1 MSLFSDINNTTRT
14 LWTSKTPY
22 NASNWVGEMG
32 QIFYN
37 PTTGCLRLS
46 DGVTPGGLPLC
57 NNAPIPFPNYHYGA
71 FHSNNSTSLVAAVP
85 NSSSTLPIHVTST
98 AGFRSSGWIV
108 LDAEIIAYTG
118 ITNNTFTGITR
129 GVSDSNKSSHSIGIL
144 ISSAEASL
152 ANVAARVLLDIADY
166 NNGVTLNPETSEI
179 TIVNAGTY
187 NCQFSVELTNFGNSY
202 DDVAVWF
209 VVDNVHVPSS
219 ASYATLPQSH
229 AGKPG
234 AVIMTVNI
242 FYTFA
247 AGQKLTL
254 EWMTN
259 FGTSVISAYPPV
271 MSNVP
276 ASPGTILTVNQLA

>member
-22 NASNWVGEMG
+22 NASVWVGEMG

-57 NNAPIPFPNYHYGA
+57 NNAPIPFPDYHYGA
-71 FHSNNSTSLVAAVP
+71 FHSNNSTTLAVAIP
-85 NSSSTLPIHVTST
+85 NSSSTAPIQVAST
-98 AGFRSSGWIV
+98 VGFRTSGWLV

-118 ITNNTFTGITR
+118 IVNNTFTGITR
-129 GVSDSNKSSHSIGIL
+129 GISSSTKSSHAVGIL
-144 ISSAEASL
+144 ISSAEASP
-152 ANVAARVLLDIADY
+152 ANVAAKVLFDVTDQS
-166 NNGVTLNPETSEI
+166 NGVTLNAATSEI

-209 VVDNVHVPSS
+209 VVDNTHVPSS
-219 ASYATLPQSH
+219 ASYATLAQAH
-229 AGKPG
+229 AGRPG

-242 FYTFA
+242 FYTFT